1 MIVVADSSP
10 LRYLILIE
18 QANLLPVLYGS
29 ILLPPEVVG
38 ELTRNETPH
47 AVRNWIETLPA
58 WVDVRTPQSS
68 LSELAPALGRGE
80 REAIALAQEVFADAL
95 LVDDEAARREAYRRN
110 IPVQGT
116 LAVLDLAASHG
127 LVSFTAALQRLMA
140 TNFRASPRVIQFFLQ
155 RDAERS
161 RR

>member
-29 ILLPPEVVG
+29 ILLPTAVVE
-38 ELTRNETPH
+38 ELSRDETPRP
-47 AVRNWIETLPA
+47 VRKWIENLPG
-58 WVDVRTPQSS
+58 WVGVRKPQQS
-68 LSELAPALGRGE
+68 LPELAPALGRGE
-80 REAIALAQEVFADAL
+80 REAIALAQEIRADAL

-116 LAVLDLAASHG
+116 LGVLDLAASHG
-127 LVSFTAALQRLMA
+127 LVSFTAALQRLME

-161 RR
+161 RG